1 MSWIFANLP
10 QWLWIAVAIGAVVA
24 VHLTLGWKAAAGAAV
39 GAALWIMHGRAYTK
53 GREDN
58 KRENDEYANDLINKS
73 NDARIA
79 AHKRDADPSQLR
91 QDDGYRR
98 D

>member
-10 QWLWIAVAIGAVVA
+10 QWMWFAVAIAAVVA
-24 VHLTLGWKAAAGAAV
+24 VHLAFGWRAAAGAAF
-39 GAALWIMHGRAYTK
+39 GAVLWILHGRAYEQ

-58 KRENDEYANDLINKS
+58 KRENEEDADRAIN
-73 NDARIA
+73 NGIRAR
-79 AHKRDADPSQLR
+79 RDADRRNADPSELR
-91 QDDGYRR
+91 KTDGYRR